1 MCKVG
6 DIIVIKKYKK
16 DGEDIRKHS
25 FVVIND
31 EGGNIQGLDYDL
43 ICNVM
48 SSFKNEEQKRKKLK
62 YPGNFPVSH
71 NDTITNPDD
80 GKDGYIKAEQ
90 FYYFN
95 KEKIDYMVIGN
106 VKEDVFNALINF
118 IEALDID
125 LEIINENLK

>member
-6 DIIVIKKYKK
+6 DIIVIREYKSEGIDLK
-16 DGEDIRKHS
+16 QHS

-31 EGGNIQGLDYDL
+31 DGGKIGGLDYDL

-48 SSFKNEEQKRKKLK
+48 SSFKNEEQKTRKLK
-62 YPGNFPVSH
+62 YPGNFPISH

-90 FYYFN
+90 FYYFS
-95 KEKIDYMVIGN
+95 KENLDYIVIGN
-106 VKEDVFNALINF
+106 VKEDVFNALIEF
-118 IEALDID
+118 INK
-125 LEIINENLK
+125 LEIDIKIIDDNL